1 MSRWGVPAQLVLIVG
16 MTCIVQARAQ
26 VPSGSAAAPA
36 TTPTTSPATTT
47 TSPTTAPDEIVENP
61 FFVAWAKYK
70 PGTTVEF
77 DLKTDAAGQQMT
89 THIVQRLVEVSPEK
103 VVVDV
108 EAHIEVPGIPNPPQP
123 QKQTK
128 TFLPRV
134 PKSELLHAMLPPG
147 AVGDPTDAG
156 NEIVHAAGKD
166 FTCTVTE
173 FSGNDGSDDGKAKQW
188 RSPQIPGGMV
198 KLESASAVMKVDL
211 VVTKVQEK

>member
-1 MSRWGVPAQLVLIVG
+1 MSRWGVPVQLVLIVAVA
-16 MTCIVQARAQ
+16 CVAQAQ
-26 VPSGSAAAPA
+26 VERSSATAPA
-36 TTPTTSPATTT
+36 TTTSLATTT
-47 TSPTTAPDEIVENP
+47 TAPTTVPEEIAENP
-61 FFVAWAKYK
+61 FYVAWAKYK

-134 PKSELLHAMLPPG
+134 PKSEMLQGMRPPG
-147 AVGDPTDAG
+147 AIGDPTDAG
-156 NEIVHAAGKD
+156 TETVHAAGKD
-166 FTCTVTE
+166 FTCNVTE
-173 FSGNDGSDDGKAKQW
+173 FPGNDGTDDGKAKQW
-188 RSPQIPGGMV
+188 RSAQIPGGIV
-198 KLESASAVMKVDL
+198 KLESASAVLKVDL
-211 VVTKVQEK
+211 IVTKVQEK